1 MAATVGIRELK
12 NKLSAYIRRSEAGEI
27 IEITAHGRTVA
38 RLAPPKRA
46 RRAVPGRMEALIA
59 SGTVRPPLES
69 GSPTEGWIPL
79 RLPPGTAAQLIDE
92 DRGE

>member
-12 NKLSAYIRRSEAGEI
+12 NKLSAYVRRSEAGEI

-38 RLAPPKRA
+38 RLAPPERA
-46 RRAVPGRMEALIA
+46 SQPAFHRLEELIA
-59 SGTVRPPLES
+59 AGTVRPPREH
-69 GSPTEGWIPL
+69 GPVTAGWKRL